1 MSIAATLASQC
12 LVMFAVMGLGCL
24 LVKLG
29 MLSPTTTRELGSL
42 LLNVVFP
49 VVIVRSFW
57 GMYTPERLENLVFT
71 MVLSALALGLAM
83 LIARLV
89 FPRDGVLEF
98 AAAFSNAG
106 FIGIPLVQAAF
117 GAEAVFFIAPFI
129 AALNVLQWTYGRW
142 RISGSTESISM
153 RSVLSSPM
161 LIALILGTV
170 LFLVR
175 MPIPPIA
182 QTLMGTIANLNSP
195 LAMLILGSYL
205 ANADLRTLLTTPKA
219 YQASV
224 ARLVL
229 IPLVSIALFAVIP
242 EAREVKLAILI
253 AAAAPVGSNVSV
265 FCQQLG
271 QGTNKPSITVCL
283 STLLSLVTLPL
294 ISALATAVL

>member
-1 MSIAATLASQC
+1 
-12 LVMFAVMGLGCL
+12 MFAVMGLGCL

-229 IPLVSIALFAVIP
+229 IPLASIALFAAIP
-242 EAREVKLAILI
+242 GAREVKLAILI
-253 AAAAPVGSNVSV
+253 AAAAPVAPTS
-265 FCQQLG
+265 
-271 QGTNKPSITVCL
+271 PSFANSSDRTPKSRASRSAFPPC
-283 STLLSLVTLPL
+283 SLW
-294 ISALATAVL
+294 

>member
-1 MSIAATLASQC
+1 MSIASTLGSQC
-12 LVMFAVMGLGCL
+12 LVMFAVIGIGGL

-29 MLSPTTTRELGSL
+29 MLGPTTTRELGSL

-57 GMYTPERLENLVFT
+57 GMYTPERLENLVFAIA
-71 MVLSALALGLAM
+71 LSALALGLAM

-89 FPRDGVLEF
+89 FHHDGILEF
-98 AAAFSNAG
+98 SAAFSNAG

-142 RISGSTESISM
+142 RISGSVDSISM

-161 LIALILGTV
+161 LIALILGIV

-205 ANADLRTLLTTPKA
+205 TNADLRTLLTSPKA

-224 ARLVL
+224 TRLVL
-229 IPLVSIALFAVIP
+229 IHLASIAIFAVIP
-242 EAREVKLAILI
+242 GAREVKLAILI

-265 FCQQLG
+265 FCQQLE
-271 QGTNKPSITVCL
+271 QDTIKPSVVVCL
-283 STLLSLVTLPL
+283 STLLSLATLPL
-294 ISALATAVL
+294 VSGLATTVL

>member
-1 MSIAATLASQC
+1 MCI
-12 LVMFAVMGLGCL
+12 
-24 LVKLG
+24 
-29 MLSPTTTRELGSL
+29 RD
-42 LLNVVFP
+42 
-49 VVIVRSFW
+49 R
-57 GMYTPERLENLVFT
+57 YTPERLENLVFAIA
-71 MVLSALALGLAM
+71 LSALALGLAM

-89 FPRDGVLEF
+89 FHHDGVLEF
-98 AAAFSNAG
+98 SAAFSNAG

-161 LIALILGTV
+161 LIALILGIV

-205 ANADLRTLLTTPKA
+205 A
-219 YQASV
+219 
-224 ARLVL
+224 
-229 IPLVSIALFAVIP
+229 
-242 EAREVKLAILI
+242 
-253 AAAAPVGSNVSV
+253 
-265 FCQQLG
+265 
-271 QGTNKPSITVCL
+271 
-283 STLLSLVTLPL
+283 LSLIHIYVM
-294 ISALATAVL
+294 

>member
-1 MSIAATLASQC
+1 
-12 LVMFAVMGLGCL
+12 MFAVMGLGCL

-195 LAMLILGSYL
+195 LAMLILARIWPMQTCAPYSP
-205 ANADLRTLLTTPKA
+205 RPKLIR
-219 YQASV
+219 QAWRASCSSPWYPLPSLPSSPGR
-224 ARLVL
+224 AR
-229 IPLVSIALFAVIP
+229 
-242 EAREVKLAILI
+242 
-253 AAAAPVGSNVSV
+253 SNLQSSSRP
-265 FCQQLG
+265 QR
-271 QGTNKPSITVCL
+271 P
-283 STLLSLVTLPL
+283 
-294 ISALATAVL
+294 